1 MTTLN
6 NKSKEKLVLLV
17 GFLLIAVVALV
28 TFLRP
33 SFKGSEKKD
42 FSADSQPVK
51 EYPRIS
57 AKELAEKLKN
67 KENVFILDA
76 RTADEYQMEHIIDS
90 VSAPLEELS
99 K

>member
-1 MTTLN
+1 MSSEFISLYHMPLN

-57 AKELAEKLKN
+57 AKELAEK
-67 KENVFILDA
+67 A
-76 RTADEYQMEHIIDS
+76 RRVIARRNNSD
-90 VSAPLEELS
+90 
-99 K
+99 